1 MVMAGHIPG
10 AGTGGRAIRSRQP
23 ISPRDCSSR
32 LRLFIRTPRCWWKPQ
47 PHCCMSCCSHSQR
60 REAAVWLSFTAVLH
74 HRRSC
79 YISREERQPMTDY
92 PRRLEQV
99 KSGLVDSL
107 PIVMGYIPA
116 CITFGLVGKTLSLG
130 DLEVFLLSAVVYA
143 GASQFIGA
151 KLLAAGTAG
160 PIILLLTLIINLR
173 YFFISMSFRQKVNPK
188 SSLWSRGLISFGLTE
203 EVYAMGMLSK
213 TNKERKEAH
222 TLPYLL
228 ALELP
233 PYLITLISTWVG
245 IILAGYIPEAYL
257 PALNTSLYALLIA
270 IIVPQLLGNRR
281 NTAICLS
288 ASASS
293 WLLQGYLGNATVL
306 AAMFIGAWVGMM
318 MPPSSG
324 RTISSP
330 GSEQVRSDVE

>member
-1 MVMAGHIPG
+1 
-10 AGTGGRAIRSRQP
+10 
-23 ISPRDCSSR
+23 
-32 LRLFIRTPRCWWKPQ
+32 
-47 PHCCMSCCSHSQR
+47 
-60 REAAVWLSFTAVLH
+60 
-74 HRRSC
+74 
-79 YISREERQPMTDY
+79 MTDY